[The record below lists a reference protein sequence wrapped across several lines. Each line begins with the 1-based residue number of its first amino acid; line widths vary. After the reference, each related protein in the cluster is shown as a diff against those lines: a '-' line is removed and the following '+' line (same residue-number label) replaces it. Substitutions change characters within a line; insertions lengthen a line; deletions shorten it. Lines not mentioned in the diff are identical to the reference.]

1 MSLLVGALTMGLILA
16 VMALGVFLS
25 FRIFGFA
32 DLATDSVLTLGA
44 SVAAVLLVAGVSP
57 GVATAG
63 AVAAGAA
70 AGGVTGFLHTKLR
83 VNNLLSGILVMTGL
97 YSVNL
102 RVLGGSN
109 VSLSRSVSLVDRLRE
124 VAQGWVGAE
133 TIHLSIWEVP
143 VGDLALLGGS
153 FLLVVLLALG
163 LHLFLCTDFGTALR
177 ASGDNGQMAL
187 AQGVSA
193 PNMLLVSLMLS
204 GGFSGLSGAL
214 LAQYQGFADVQMGVG
229 MLVLG
234 LASVIMGQ
242 ALVRT
247 RSLGVALA
255 GAVMGSVLFR
265 LLVSIALRWGLNPN
279 DLKLVTA
286 FFVLL
291 TLVLPGVL
299 GRLKKEKEARH
310 A

>member
-1 MSLLVGALTMGLILA
+1 
-16 VMALGVFLS
+16 
-25 FRIFGFA
+25 
-32 DLATDSVLTLGA
+32 
-44 SVAAVLLVAGVSP
+44 
-57 GVATAG
+57 
-63 AVAAGAA
+63 
-70 AGGVTGFLHTKLR
+70 
-83 VNNLLSGILVMTGL
+83 
-97 YSVNL
+97 
-102 RVLGGSN
+102 
-109 VSLSRSVSLVDRLRE
+109 
-124 VAQGWVGAE
+124 
-133 TIHLSIWEVP
+133 
-143 VGDLALLGGS
+143 
-153 FLLVVLLALG
+153 
-163 LHLFLCTDFGTALR
+163 
-177 ASGDNGQMAL
+177 MAL

-204 GGFSGLSGAL
+204 GGFSRGSPGPYWPVPGLRGR
-214 LAQYQGFADVQMGVG
+214 ADGVG